1 MWCSKEYHYET
12 DFLGEELAGSGGP
25 LSCNEHTSLFM
36 NTVIDVLLT
45 ILPGEKKKA
54 VLDILSCM
62 ERFLQLVLE
71 GLICSLLLN
80 TIK

>member
-12 DFLGEELAGSGGP
+12 DFLGEELAGSGGS

-45 ILPGEKKKA
+45 ILPGGKKKGCVGYLMLHGA
-54 VLDILSCM
+54 FSPT
-62 ERFLQLVLE
+62 
-71 GLICSLLLN
+71 GS
-80 TIK
+80 

>member
-12 DFLGEELAGSGGP
+12 DFLGEELAGSGGL

-45 ILPGEKKKA
+45 ILPGVGEDC
-54 VLDILSCM
+54 VGY
-62 ERFLQLVLE
+62 LVPH
-71 GLICSLLLN
+71 GVFSP
-80 TIK
+80 TGS

>member
-12 DFLGEELAGSGGP
+12 DFLGEELAGSGGL

-45 ILPGEKKKA
+45 ILPG
-54 VLDILSCM
+54 VGGRLCWISCAS
-62 ERFLQLVLE
+62 RSIFSNWFLK
-71 GLICSLLLN
+71 G
-80 TIK
+80 

>member
-1 MWCSKEYHYET
+1 MKQISW
-12 DFLGEELAGSGGP
+12 EELAGSGGP

-45 ILPGEKKKA
+45 ILPGEKKGC
-54 VLDILSCM
+54 VGYLELH

-71 GLICSLLLN
+71 GLIYS
-80 TIK
+80 